1 MKKSTTEN
9 EKKMDKT
16 FDKKE
21 LKKEGK
27 KSKNQHSS
35 EANNQKIIADLKIK
49 LKEAED
55 KLLRE
60 LAENEN
66 LRKRHEKES
75 QENLKYAIRNFSTEF
90 FTSLAIS
97 LLVVIKIDWAN
108 SSCSACDKR
117 SRATWSGLAVS
128 SHTIKTSEGPA
139 IESIPTF
146 PKTCLL
152 ASAT

>member
-27 KSKNQHSS
+27 TFKNQHSS
-35 EANNQKIIADLKIK
+35 EANNKKIIADLKIK

-55 KLLRE
+55 MLLRE

-75 QENLKYAIRNFSTEF
+75 QENLKYAIRNFSSE
-90 FTSLAIS
+90 
-97 LLVVIKIDWAN
+97 LLSVTDN
-108 SSCSACDKR
+108 FQ
-117 SRATWSGLAVS
+117 RALS
-128 SHTIKTSEGPA
+128 
-139 IESIPTF
+139 SIPRDN
-146 PKTCLL
+146 LG
-152 ASAT
+152 